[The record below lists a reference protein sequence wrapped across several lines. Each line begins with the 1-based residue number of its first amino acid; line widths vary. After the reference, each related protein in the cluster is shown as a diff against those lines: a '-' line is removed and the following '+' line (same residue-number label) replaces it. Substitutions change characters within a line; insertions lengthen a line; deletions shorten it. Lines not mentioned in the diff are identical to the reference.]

1 MEEYDRGAWESLIKQ
16 CEQAGVDAFEVNFSC
31 PHGLPERRMGMAMGQ
46 DCAILEVSTGIP
58 PPCLDA
64 TNLTVCANIQLKDD
78 RNLATVM
85 FCKHDQNKQTPLMR
99 LLTVQFHASRSYF
112 MQHHSLCLPGRAL
125 GYFWVVRLRQA
136 W

>member
-58 PPCLDA
+58 PLPLDA
-64 TNLTVCANIQLKDD
+64 TNLPVCANVQLKDD
-78 RNLATVM
+78 GDLATVTI
-85 FCKHDQNKQTPLMR
+85 CKQILNKETPLMQR
-99 LLTVQFHASRSYF
+99 TLLTVQF
-112 MQHHSLCLPGRAL
+112 
-125 GYFWVVRLRQA
+125 
-136 W
+136 